1 MRKIDIFSI
10 SGPRSDQICSNSV
23 QNHPYQPEARE
34 VSVGEIYQTVL
45 LIEAV
50 FTLEGARMDGTLGSR
65 AHKLIE
71 EWALEDAADLRAA
84 WQLAI
89 SGKEIPWI
97 TPLQ

>member
-1 MRKIDIFSI
+1 VRSI
-10 SGPRSDQICSNSV
+10 LPRISEFFGIAIYMYWFDTQKH
-23 QNHPYQPEARE
+23 QAPHFHARYQ
-34 VSVGEIYQTVL
+34 GN
-45 LIEAV
+45 EAV

-65 AHKLIE
+65 AHKLVE
-71 EWALEDAADLRAA
+71 EWALENAADLRAA